1 MISRFECQPC
11 DPIFMV
17 EQWHWQKKI
26 PTNLNATVTKKNSD
40 DSYFD
45 PSFEQPNAS
54 LNIFHSLF
62 KIIEAKNV

>member
-1 MISRFECQPC
+1 
-11 DPIFMV
+11 MV